1 MSQPHHELPIDPT
14 ALVALLDLIE
24 RPAAVVS
31 AGGVIL
37 GSNAAFLRLAEMLG
51 DPAPSNLRAVLSA
64 DSLASVEQ
72 ASEPAHSPRVPTML
86 GCVDGLRRSVRLEM
100 VGSVDAPR
108 RSVAHLLV
116 IETSHDDGA
125 WPASTRGEALLRH
138 ELAGPLTAILGTA
151 EMILMREPNLPRGT
165 QEGIGQI
172 LDNCA
177 RMAKLLSVSRLRED
191 SDPRQ
196 GIPDEF

>member
-1 MSQPHHELPIDPT
+1 MSQPQHELPIDPT

-31 AGGVIL
+31 ADGVIL
-37 GSNAAFLRLAEMLG
+37 GSNAAFLHLAETLG

-64 DSLASVEQ
+64 DSVASVNQ
-72 ASEPAHSPRVPTML
+72 VRDPARAPRVPTLL
-86 GCVDGLRRSVRLEM
+86 GCVDGLRRFVRLEV
-100 VGSVDAPR
+100 VGSADAPHR
-108 RSVAHLLV
+108 CVAHLLV

-125 WPASTRGEALLRH
+125 WPASTRSEALLRH

-151 EMILMREPNLPRGT
+151 EMILMREPDLPRGT

-172 LDNCA
+172 LDNCT
-177 RMAKLLSVSRLRED
+177 RMAKILSVSRLRED

-196 GIPDEF
+196 GIPDEY